1 MQHKQVQT
9 IQNFYIQMNTQ
20 ISRLSTAV
28 FTCTI
33 VCDKIENKYLSM
45 KIDLLYDKFCIARN
59 KTAVT
64 LF

>member
-1 MQHKQVQT
+1 
-9 IQNFYIQMNTQ
+9 MNTQ